1 MTQFYAWR
9 KGIFQNRDMPL
20 EIRVKFY
27 KAVVVNTLLWGCETW
42 SMTSRHR
49 RRLESCHHTCL
60 RSILRIS
67 KFQRIRN
74 SETRERAGISTMR
87 DMYELRRARYL
98 YKISQ
103 MDAHWCGNQ
112 RYVRALLAAWKPSSE
127 DPNVRGGHS
136 NRERGRTCQTLRHGY
151 RNTLRFFGFDDK
163 DSINLQKWMVEVRDI
178 KKWGPRVEETLGLD
192 SGSFQSLYRAQNN
205 FG

>member
-1 MTQFYAWR
+1 MLSR
-9 KGIFQNRDMPL
+9 KGILRRKETF
-20 EIRVKFY
+20 
-27 KAVVVNTLLWGCETW
+27 LWRKE
-42 SMTSRHR
+42 SLVLSRTPTKE
-49 RRLESCHHTCL
+49 RLESCHHTCL

-67 KFQRIRN
+67 KIQRIRN
-74 SETRERAGISTMR
+74 SEIRERAGISTMR

-163 DSINLQKWMVEVRDI
+163 ASINYR
-178 KKWGPRVEETLGLD
+178 
-192 SGSFQSLYRAQNN
+192 SGW
-205 FG
+205 